1 MDERAARDVT
11 LVRAIETAD
20 PDGTLLSVD
29 ERRHAGRAATELAHW
44 QAAQQR
50 AVATADL
57 FLARRAALLL
67 DAAGPRSKTVRALR
81 SVRWRPWIGRA
92 LPVAALLLGLLV
104 EQVADRQHLNLLAF
118 PLFGIIAWNLVV
130 YVLLM
135 LRAVIGRAPPR
146 MRRWIAELPRTV
158 RPESAASAAV
168 AARFAGDWAVSSWP
182 LLDARAG
189 RVLHSSAALF
199 AIGALLGLYL
209 RALAFEYRI
218 GWESTYLQ
226 APAVHAVLATV
237 LGPAAKL
244 IGMPFPS
251 VDAIAA
257 MRVSAGQGGG
267 DAGPWLHLYAVTT
280 ALTVIV
286 PRLLLAA
293 WAAWR
298 ERGLAAAL
306 PLDLAASYFRRVL
319 GGFAPSAARVRVV
332 PYSTTLDEAAVVGLE
347 ALARHLFGDAARLAL
362 RPTVAFGDEDAA
374 AHGLA
379 RREAD
384 VPLTLAVF
392 SASATPE
399 QENHG
404 RFLDTL
410 RQSIDTPIAIVL
422 DTGAYARRLG
432 LGTEERLRERSAA
445 WRAFAAERGVPFAH
459 VDLAAPDLRQVERS
473 LEPALGADA

>member
-1 MDERAARDVT
+1 
-11 LVRAIETAD
+11 
-20 PDGTLLSVD
+20 
-29 ERRHAGRAATELAHW
+29 
-44 QAAQQR
+44 
-50 AVATADL
+50 
-57 FLARRAALLL
+57 
-67 DAAGPRSKTVRALR
+67 
-81 SVRWRPWIGRA
+81 
-92 LPVAALLLGLLV
+92 
-104 EQVADRQHLNLLAF
+104 
-118 PLFGIIAWNLVV
+118 
-130 YVLLM
+130 
-135 LRAVIGRAPPR
+135 

-158 RPESAASAAV
+158 RPESAAATAI
-168 AARFAGDWAVSSWP
+168 AARFAGDWGTSSWP

-226 APAVHAVLATV
+226 APAVHAVLATL

-298 ERGLAAAL
+298 ERRLAAAL
-306 PLDLAASYFRRVL
+306 PLDLATPYFRRVL

-332 PYSTTLDEAAVVGLE
+332 PYSTTLDEAAVAGLE

-362 RPTVAFGDEDAA
+362 RPSVAFGDEDAA
-374 AHGLA
+374 ARGLA

-410 RQSIDTPIAIVL
+410 RESIDTPIAIVL
-422 DTGAYARRLG
+422 DTGAYGRRLG

-445 WRAFAAERGVPFAH
+445 WRAFAAERGVPLAD
-459 VDLAAPDLRQVERS
+459 VDLATPDLRHIERS
-473 LEPALGADA
+473 LEPALGAAA

>member
-1 MDERAARDVT
+1 
-11 LVRAIETAD
+11 
-20 PDGTLLSVD
+20 
-29 ERRHAGRAATELAHW
+29 
-44 QAAQQR
+44 
-50 AVATADL
+50 
-57 FLARRAALLL
+57 
-67 DAAGPRSKTVRALR
+67 
-81 SVRWRPWIGRA
+81 
-92 LPVAALLLGLLV
+92 
-104 EQVADRQHLNLLAF
+104 
-118 PLFGIIAWNLVV
+118 
-130 YVLLM
+130 M
-135 LRAVIGRAPPR
+135 LRTLIGRAPR
-146 MRRWIAELPRTV
+146 QMRRWIAELPRTV
-158 RPESAASAAV
+158 RPESAAATQSLLALPATGVRAAGPCSTRVPVACCTASAA
-168 AARFAGDWAVSSWP
+168 A
-182 LLDARAG
+182 
-189 RVLHSSAALF
+189 F

-226 APAVHAVLATV
+226 APAVHAVLATL

-257 MRVSAGQGGG
+257 MQVSAGQGGG

-286 PRLLLAA
+286 PRLLLAC

-298 ERGLAAAL
+298 ERRLAAAL
-306 PLDLAASYFRRVL
+306 PLDLATPYFRRVL

-332 PYSTTLDEAAVVGLE
+332 PYSTTLDDAAVAGLE

-362 RPTVAFGDEDAA
+362 RPSVAFGDEDAA
-374 AHGLA
+374 ARGLA

-399 QENHG
+399 EENHG

-410 RQSIDTPIAIVL
+410 RESIDTPIAIVL
-422 DTGAYARRLG
+422 DTGAYGRRLG

-445 WRAFAAERGVPFAH
+445 WRAFAAERGVPFAD
-459 VDLAAPDLRQVERS
+459 VDLAHPIYGISSAASSPR
-473 LEPALGADA
+473 